1 MHSSMTFSEF
11 GGRESRNLVLTS
23 SASISLD
30 MAVNI
35 WDVRRPHVPS
45 IVFDNHQDNTADIQ
59 WKGGD
64 PNVLLSLAKV
74 EIR

>member
-1 MHSSMTFSEF
+1 M
-11 GGRESRNLVLTS
+11 VLSS

-45 IVFDNHQDNTADIQ
+45 TVFDNHQDNTAGIQ

-74 EIR
+74 EYHGDSYSNSR

>member
-1 MHSSMTFSEF
+1 
-11 GGRESRNLVLTS
+11 
-23 SASISLD
+23 

-45 IVFDNHQDNTADIQ
+45 TVFDNHQDNTAGIQ

-74 EIR
+74 EYHGDSYSNSR